1 MGFSRVILNQ
11 CLAEHIGQT
20 KRALRDRFGEHRRA
34 IQSKIDDVVPQHFYQ
49 PGHQLKDIELI
60 NAKRESIRGAGE
72 RSSIEKAQ
80 TVQPQGNKQRGR
92 PLNHL
97 CTHWFHYY
105 FIPYFIL
112 VYFIII
118 IIIIIIITIIFVY
131 IFFIISNIFIFYYLF
146 LFLIFKFLPLILFYY
161 FVYLFIYLFFK
172 FSSYETISFVL
183 IVSNYWPIQFFIL
196 SCIKFPIATRK

>member
-105 FIPYFIL
+105 YIPYFIL

>member
-72 RSSIEKAQ
+72 RSSFEKAQ

-118 IIIIIIITIIFVY
+118 IIIIIMIIFVY

-161 FVYLFIYLFFK
+161 FVYLFIYLFIYFL
-172 FSSYETISFVL
+172 SFPVTK
-183 IVSNYWPIQFFIL
+183 L
-196 SCIKFPIATRK
+196 SHLS

>member
-60 NAKRESIRGAGE
+60 NAKRESIRRARE

-80 TVQPQGNKQRGR
+80 TAATGNKQRGR

-105 FIPYFIL
+105 YILYFIL

-118 IIIIIIITIIFVY
+118 LITIMIIFVY
-131 IFFIISNIFIFYYLF
+131 IFFIISNIFIIYYLF
-146 LFLIFKFLPLILFYY
+146 LLILNFYLLFY
-161 FVYLFIYLFFK
+161 FIILFILLFVFL
-172 FSSYETISFVL
+172 SFPVTKL
-183 IVSNYWPIQFFIL
+183 ICLNRF
-196 SCIKFPIATRK
+196 

>member
-60 NAKRESIRGAGE
+60 NAKRESIRRAGE

-105 FIPYFIL
+105 YIPYFIL

-161 FVYLFIYLFFK
+161 FVYLFIYFL
-172 FSSYETISFVL
+172 SFPVTK
-183 IVSNYWPIQFFIL
+183 L
-196 SCIKFPIATRK
+196 SHLS

>member
-11 CLAEHIGQT
+11 CLAEYIGQT

-49 PGHQLKDIELI
+49 SGHQLKDIELI
-60 NAKRESIRGAGE
+60 NAKRESIRRARE

-80 TVQPQGNKQRGR
+80 TAASGNKQRGR

-105 FIPYFIL
+105 YILYFIL

-118 IIIIIIITIIFVY
+118 LITIMIIFVY

-146 LFLIFKFLPLILFYY
+146 LLILNFYLLFY
-161 FVYLFIYLFFK
+161 FIVLFILLFVF
-172 FSSYETISFVL
+172 ISFPVTKL
-183 IVSNYWPIQFFIL
+183 ICLNRF
-196 SCIKFPIATRK
+196 

>member
-1 MGFSRVILNQ
+1 MIRFSMMGFSRVILNQ

-60 NAKRESIRGAGE
+60 NAKRESIRRAGE

-97 CTHWFHYY
+97 CTH
-105 FIPYFIL
+105 
-112 VYFIII
+112 
-118 IIIIIIITIIFVY
+118 
-131 IFFIISNIFIFYYLF
+131 
-146 LFLIFKFLPLILFYY
+146 
-161 FVYLFIYLFFK
+161 
-172 FSSYETISFVL
+172 
-183 IVSNYWPIQFFIL
+183 
-196 SCIKFPIATRK
+196 

>member
-20 KRALRDRFGEHRRA
+20 KGALRDRFGEHRRA
-34 IQSKIDDVVPQHFYQ
+34 IQNKIDDAVPQHFYQ
-49 PGHQLKDIELI
+49 PGHQLKDTELI
-60 NAKRESIRGAGE
+60 NAKRESIRRARE

-80 TVQPQGNKQRGR
+80 TAATGNKQRGR

-105 FIPYFIL
+105 YILYFIL

-118 IIIIIIITIIFVY
+118 LITIMIIFVY
-131 IFFIISNIFIFYYLF
+131 IFFIISNIFIIYYLF
-146 LFLIFKFLPLILFYY
+146 LLILNFYLLFY
-161 FVYLFIYLFFK
+161 FIILLILLFVFLRFPVTK
-172 FSSYETISFVL
+172 L
-183 IVSNYWPIQFFIL
+183 ICLNRF
-196 SCIKFPIATRK
+196 

>member
-11 CLAEHIGQT
+11 CLAEYIGQT

-34 IQSKIDDVVPQHFYQ
+34 IQSKIDDAVPQHFYQ
-49 PGHQLKDIELI
+49 SGHQLKDIELI
-60 NAKRESIRGAGE
+60 NAKRESIRRARE

-80 TVQPQGNKQRGR
+80 TAASGNKQRGR

-97 CTHWFHYY
+97 CTDWFHYY
-105 FIPYFIL
+105 YILYFIL

-118 IIIIIIITIIFVY
+118 LITIMIIFVY

-161 FVYLFIYLFFK
+161 FVYLFIYLFF
-172 FSSYETISFVL
+172 
-183 IVSNYWPIQFFIL
+183 
-196 SCIKFPIATRK
+196 

>member
-118 IIIIIIITIIFVY
+118 IIIIIITIIFVY

-161 FVYLFIYLFFK
+161 FVYFFIYLFFK

>member
-60 NAKRESIRGAGE
+60 NAKRESIRRAGE

-105 FIPYFIL
+105 YIPYFIL
-112 VYFIII
+112 VYFIIII

-161 FVYLFIYLFFK
+161 FVYLFIYFL
-172 FSSYETISFVL
+172 SFPVTK
-183 IVSNYWPIQFFIL
+183 L
-196 SCIKFPIATRK
+196 SHLS

>member
-11 CLAEHIGQT
+11 CLAEYIGQT

-60 NAKRESIRGAGE
+60 NAKRESIRRARE

-80 TVQPQGNKQRGR
+80 TAASGNKQRGR

-105 FIPYFIL
+105 YILYFIL

-118 IIIIIIITIIFVY
+118 LITIMIIFVY

-146 LFLIFKFLPLILFYY
+146 LLILNFYLLFY
-161 FVYLFIYLFFK
+161 FIILFILLFVFFK
-172 FSSYETISFVL
+172 FSSYQTH
-183 IVSNYWPIQFFIL
+183 L
-196 SCIKFPIATRK
+196 S

>member
-11 CLAEHIGQT
+11 CLAEYIGQT

-60 NAKRESIRGAGE
+60 NAKRESIRRARE

-80 TVQPQGNKQRGR
+80 TAATGNKQRGR

-105 FIPYFIL
+105 YILYFIL
-112 VYFIII
+112 FYFIII
-118 IIIIIIITIIFVY
+118 LITIMIIFVY
-131 IFFIISNIFIFYYLF
+131 IFFIISNIFIIYYLF
-146 LFLIFKFLPLILFYY
+146 LLILNFYLLFY
-161 FVYLFIYLFFK
+161 FIILFILLFVFL
-172 FSSYETISFVL
+172 SFPVTKL
-183 IVSNYWPIQFFIL
+183 ICLNRF
-196 SCIKFPIATRK
+196 

>member
-11 CLAEHIGQT
+11 CLAEYIGQT

-49 PGHQLKDIELI
+49 SGHQLKDIELI
-60 NAKRESIRGAGE
+60 NAKRESIRRARE

-80 TVQPQGNKQRGR
+80 TAASGNKQRGR

-105 FIPYFIL
+105 YILYFIL

-118 IIIIIIITIIFVY
+118 LITIMIIFVY

-146 LFLIFKFLPLILFYY
+146 LLILNFYLLFY
-161 FVYLFIYLFFK
+161 FIILFILLFVFL
-172 FSSYETISFVL
+172 SFPVTKL
-183 IVSNYWPIQFFIL
+183 ICLNRF
-196 SCIKFPIATRK
+196 

>member
-118 IIIIIIITIIFVY
+118 IIIIIMIIFVY

>member
-11 CLAEHIGQT
+11 CLAEYIGLT

-60 NAKRESIRGAGE
+60 NAKRESIRIAGE

-80 TVQPQGNKQRGR
+80 TAQPQGNKQRRR

-105 FIPYFIL
+105 YIPYFIL
-112 VYFIII
+112 VYFI

-146 LFLIFKFLPLILFYY
+146 LFLFFKFLPLILFYY
-161 FVYLFIYLFFK
+161 FVYLFIYFFK

-183 IVSNYWPIQFFIL
+183 IVSNYWPI
-196 SCIKFPIATRK
+196 

>member
-11 CLAEHIGQT
+11 CLAEYIGQT

-60 NAKRESIRGAGE
+60 NAKRESIRIAGE

-80 TVQPQGNKQRGR
+80 TVQPQGNKQRRR

-105 FIPYFIL
+105 YIPYFIL
-112 VYFIII
+112 VYFI

-146 LFLIFKFLPLILFYY
+146 LFLIFKFLPLIFILLFC
-161 FVYLFIYLFFK
+161 LFIYLFIFL
-172 FSSYETISFVL
+172 SFPVTK
-183 IVSNYWPIQFFIL
+183 L
-196 SCIKFPIATRK
+196 SHLS

>member
-11 CLAEHIGQT
+11 CLAEYIGQT

-34 IQSKIDDVVPQHFYQ
+34 IQNKIDDAVPQHFYQ

-60 NAKRESIRGAGE
+60 NAKRESIRRARE

-80 TVQPQGNKQRGR
+80 TAATRNKQRGR

-105 FIPYFIL
+105 YILYFIL

-118 IIIIIIITIIFVY
+118 LITIMIIFVY
-131 IFFIISNIFIFYYLF
+131 IFFIISNIFIIYYLF
-146 LFLIFKFLPLILFYY
+146 LLILNFYLLFY
-161 FVYLFIYLFFK
+161 FIILFILLFVFL
-172 FSSYETISFVL
+172 SFPVTKL
-183 IVSNYWPIQFFIL
+183 ICLNRF
-196 SCIKFPIATRK
+196 

>member
-1 MGFSRVILNQ
+1 MMGFSRVILNQ

-60 NAKRESIRGAGE
+60 NAKRESIRRARE

-80 TVQPQGNKQRGR
+80 TAATGNKQRGR

-97 CTHWFHYY
+97 CTH
-105 FIPYFIL
+105 
-112 VYFIII
+112 
-118 IIIIIIITIIFVY
+118 
-131 IFFIISNIFIFYYLF
+131 
-146 LFLIFKFLPLILFYY
+146 
-161 FVYLFIYLFFK
+161 
-172 FSSYETISFVL
+172 
-183 IVSNYWPIQFFIL
+183 
-196 SCIKFPIATRK
+196 

>member
-60 NAKRESIRGAGE
+60 NAKRESIRRAGE

-118 IIIIIIITIIFVY
+118 IIIIIMIIFVY

>member
-60 NAKRESIRGAGE
+60 NAKRESIRRARE

-80 TVQPQGNKQRGR
+80 TAATGNKQRGR

-105 FIPYFIL
+105 YILYFIL

-118 IIIIIIITIIFVY
+118 LITILIIFVY

-146 LFLIFKFLPLILFYY
+146 SLILNFYLLFY
-161 FVYLFIYLFFK
+161 FIILFI
-172 FSSYETISFVL
+172 
-183 IVSNYWPIQFFIL
+183 
-196 SCIKFPIATRK
+196 